1 MVVVV
6 VDVVVVIVV
15 VIVVVVVV
23 DEAAV
28 TICSMIQTADK
39 FRNEF
44 LNFCLITAPCVT
56 TWRHC

>member
-6 VDVVVVIVV
+6 VDVVVV
-15 VIVVVVVV
+15 VIVVVVLV

-39 FRNEF
+39 FLNEF
-44 LNFCLITAPCVT
+44 LNFCLITAP
-56 TWRHC
+56 